1 MTSQH
6 PPGHA
11 VSRPGRRFA
20 NDAARPG
27 VPVAGASPGLAPTA
41 SFTPQEQASL
51 YRLIAARR
59 DMRHFVAGAAVD
71 ADVLQRLLQ
80 AAHCAPSVGLMQPWR
95 FVRIADAALR
105 SALARLVDDEC
116 RRTAEAL
123 GERGRDF
130 RRLKVEGV
138 RECAELLVA
147 VLAPD
152 DGTVF
157 GRRTMPREMA
167 LCSVACAIQN
177 LWLAARA
184 ENLGLGWVSMFD
196 PTALAALLRLPEGA
210 QPLAVLCLGPV
221 PAFYDAPMLE
231 GEGWRSRRPLHELL
245 FTDRWEEP
253 AGGAGITPAS

>member
-1 MTSQH
+1 MRSCNQPSRAVPRPSQRFTSETVQL
-6 PPGHA
+6 
-11 VSRPGRRFA
+11 
-20 NDAARPG
+20 G
-27 VPVAGASPGLAPTA
+27 VPAASAKTGSAPTA
-41 SFTPQEQASL
+41 PFTAQERASL

-59 DMRHFVAGAAVD
+59 DMRHFVPGATLDAGT
-71 ADVLQRLLQ
+71 LQRMLQ

-105 SALARLVDDEC
+105 SALAQLVDDEC

-196 PTALAALLRLPEGA
+196 PAALAALLRLPEGA

-231 GEGWRSRRPLHELL
+231 EEGWRSRRPLHELL

-253 AGGAGITPAS
+253 DSAPPV